1 MAGQGRNDEDLPR
14 DGGGPA
20 AGDRAGGD
28 WAGGDWAGGEAV
40 GGGSAG
46 GQAAVGGAVGGAVV
60 GGAASAG
67 AAGGGAGGGLTTGE
81 VARRLG
87 VAPTTVR
94 TWDRRYGLG
103 PDAHTGGRH
112 RRWTAVDVARL
123 ERMCALTA
131 TGIPPA
137 EAARM
142 VREDAPPDTGSA
154 PAGRAAGA
162 APGAGEAG
170 PPDGAAPEM
179 HPAGPPAGAVPDLA
193 PAGPGP
199 GPGPGAVP
207 DLAPAGPGPGPG
219 PGAVPDP
226 APAGPGAGAGPRPGV
241 GPGPGAA
248 PGAGVSPPRSTSVGT
263 PAPSST
269 RTRTRP
275 RSRAGSGLRLGDV
288 RQECKG
294 IARAALRLDAA
305 ALDGLLRS
313 AIDEHGLVTAWTEV
327 IMPTLQAV
335 GRKWESSGEKY
346 VEVEHFLSWH
356 VSGALRRSTPVSA
369 ADRPGALTV
378 LACVPGENHT
388 LPLEVLAAALAERE
402 LPVRMFGGAL
412 PVESLVTAVRR
423 TGPAAV
429 ALWAQSRGTASRP
442 LAQHVAAMEWGVR
455 GARRKPV
462 VLTIGPG
469 WAGGRAVPGLPRP
482 TGLAEAVAVLESVVS
497 R

>member
-1 MAGQGRNDEDLPR
+1 MGTHER
-14 DGGGPA
+14 DGEVRARGGVPF
-20 AGDRAGGD
+20 
-28 WAGGDWAGGEAV
+28 
-40 GGGSAG
+40 
-46 GQAAVGGAVGGAVV
+46 
-60 GGAASAG
+60 
-67 AAGGGAGGGLTTGE
+67 GGGLTTGE

-112 RRWTAVDVARL
+112 RRWTATDVARL

-137 EAARM
+137 EAART
-142 VREDAPPDTGSA
+142 VLGEATQEEGPDADPDAGLGGRTAPASPDTPPQGRAQSQARAPARRPSAPPPPSA
-154 PAGRAAGA
+154 RA
-162 APGAGEAG
+162 
-170 PPDGAAPEM
+170 
-179 HPAGPPAGAVPDLA
+179 
-193 PAGPGP
+193 
-199 GPGPGAVP
+199 
-207 DLAPAGPGPGPG
+207 
-219 PGAVPDP
+219 
-226 APAGPGAGAGPRPGV
+226 
-241 GPGPGAA
+241 
-248 PGAGVSPPRSTSVGT
+248 
-263 PAPSST
+263 
-269 RTRTRP
+269 

-294 IARAALRLDAA
+294 IARAALRLDAV
-305 ALDGLLRS
+305 ALDELLEA
-313 AIDEHGLVTAWTEV
+313 AIVEHGLIAAWTEV

-356 VSGALRRSTPVSA
+356 VSGALRRGAPPSA
-369 ADRPGALTV
+369 ADRPGATVV

-388 LPLEVLAAALAERE
+388 LPLEVLAAALAERG

-429 ALWAQSRGTASRP
+429 GLWAQSRTTASRP

-469 WAGGRAVPGLPRP
+469 WSGRTVTGLPRP
-482 TGLAEAVAVLESVVS
+482 TGLAEAVALLESVVS

>member
-1 MAGQGRNDEDLPR
+1 MGTHER
-14 DGGGPA
+14 DGEDRGRGGVSP
-20 AGDRAGGD
+20 
-28 WAGGDWAGGEAV
+28 
-40 GGGSAG
+40 
-46 GQAAVGGAVGGAVV
+46 
-60 GGAASAG
+60 
-67 AAGGGAGGGLTTGE
+67 GGGLTTGE

-103 PDAHTGGRH
+103 PDVHTGGRH
-112 RRWTAVDVARL
+112 RRWTATDVARL

-137 EAARM
+137 EAART
-142 VREDAPPDTGSA
+142 VLGEATQEADAVALTAPAERTARASADAPAQAPARRPSDPPAPLPSA
-154 PAGRAAGA
+154 PA
-162 APGAGEAG
+162 
-170 PPDGAAPEM
+170 
-179 HPAGPPAGAVPDLA
+179 
-193 PAGPGP
+193 
-199 GPGPGAVP
+199 
-207 DLAPAGPGPGPG
+207 
-219 PGAVPDP
+219 
-226 APAGPGAGAGPRPGV
+226 
-241 GPGPGAA
+241 
-248 PGAGVSPPRSTSVGT
+248 
-263 PAPSST
+263 
-269 RTRTRP
+269 

-305 ALDGLLRS
+305 ALDELLRA
-313 AIDEHGLVTAWTEV
+313 AIVEHGLVAAWTEV

-356 VSGALRRSTPVSA
+356 VSGALRRGAPPSA
-369 ADRPGALTV
+369 ADRPGATIV

-388 LPLEVLAAALAERE
+388 LPLEVLAAALAERG

-429 ALWAQSRGTASRP
+429 ALWAQSRTTASRP

-469 WAGGRAVPGLPRP
+469 WSGRTVTGLPRP

>member
-1 MAGQGRNDEDLPR
+1 MGTHER
-14 DGGGPA
+14 DGEDRGRGGVPP
-20 AGDRAGGD
+20 
-28 WAGGDWAGGEAV
+28 
-40 GGGSAG
+40 
-46 GQAAVGGAVGGAVV
+46 
-60 GGAASAG
+60 
-67 AAGGGAGGGLTTGE
+67 GGGLTTGE

-103 PDAHTGGRH
+103 PDVHTGGRH
-112 RRWTAVDVARL
+112 RRWTATDVARL

-137 EAARM
+137 EAART
-142 VREDAPPDTGSA
+142 VLGEATQEAGAVALTAPAERTARASPDAPARAPARRPSAPPAPLPSA
-154 PAGRAAGA
+154 PA
-162 APGAGEAG
+162 
-170 PPDGAAPEM
+170 
-179 HPAGPPAGAVPDLA
+179 
-193 PAGPGP
+193 
-199 GPGPGAVP
+199 
-207 DLAPAGPGPGPG
+207 
-219 PGAVPDP
+219 
-226 APAGPGAGAGPRPGV
+226 
-241 GPGPGAA
+241 
-248 PGAGVSPPRSTSVGT
+248 
-263 PAPSST
+263 
-269 RTRTRP
+269 

-305 ALDGLLRS
+305 ALDELLHA
-313 AIDEHGLVTAWTEV
+313 AIVEHGLVAAWTEV

-356 VSGALRRSTPVSA
+356 VSGALRRGAPPSA
-369 ADRPGALTV
+369 ADRPGATIV

-388 LPLEVLAAALAERE
+388 LPLEVLAAALAERG

-429 ALWAQSRGTASRP
+429 ALWAQSRTTASRP

-469 WAGGRAVPGLPRP
+469 WSGRTVTGLPRP

>member
-1 MAGQGRNDEDLPR
+1 MGVHERDSQGR
-14 DGGGPA
+14 GP
-20 AGDRAGGD
+20 
-28 WAGGDWAGGEAV
+28 E
-40 GGGSAG
+40 SAP
-46 GQAAVGGAVGGAVV
+46 
-60 GGAASAG
+60 AG
-67 AAGGGAGGGLTTGE
+67 AGLTTGE

-112 RRWTAVDVARL
+112 RRWTATDMARL

-137 EAARM
+137 EAART
-142 VREDAPPDTGSA
+142 VL
-154 PAGRAAGA
+154 
-162 APGAGEAG
+162 GEATQ
-170 PPDGAAPEM
+170 E
-179 HPAGPPAGAVPDLA
+179 
-193 PAGPGP
+193 
-199 GPGPGAVP
+199 
-207 DLAPAGPGPGPG
+207 
-219 PGAVPDP
+219 P
-226 APAGPGAGAGPRPGV
+226 APAGWASPASTEAAREAPT
-241 GPGPGAA
+241 GAA
-248 PGAGVSPPRSTSVGT
+248 RE
-263 PAPSST
+263 APSKAPREAAAGEAAADMTGEVTGEVAGEAAPRRRDADAPS
-269 RTRTRP
+269 RP
-275 RSRAGSGLRLGDV
+275 SAPAAARSRAGSGLRLGDV

-305 ALDGLLRS
+305 ALDELLET
-313 AIDEHGLVTAWTEV
+313 AIVEHGLVAAWTEV

-356 VSGALRRSTPVSA
+356 VSGALRRGAPPSA
-369 ADRPGALTV
+369 ADRPGATVV

-388 LPLEVLAAALAERE
+388 LPLEVLAAALAERG

-429 ALWAQSRGTASRP
+429 ALWAQSRTTASRP

-469 WAGGRAVPGLPRP
+469 WTGRTVTGLPRP

>member
-1 MAGQGRNDEDLPR
+1 MGVHER
-14 DGGGPA
+14 DSRGPGPESA
-20 AGDRAGGD
+20 P
-28 WAGGDWAGGEAV
+28 V
-40 GGGSAG
+40 G
-46 GQAAVGGAVGGAVV
+46 V
-60 GGAASAG
+60 
-67 AAGGGAGGGLTTGE
+67 GLTTGE

-103 PDAHTGGRH
+103 PAVHTGGRH
-112 RRWTAVDVARL
+112 RRWTPGDVARL

-137 EAARM
+137 EAART
-142 VREDAPPDTGSA
+142 VLGEATQQPARAAPAPPEA
-154 PAGRAAGA
+154 
-162 APGAGEAG
+162 AGEA
-170 PPDGAAPEM
+170 
-179 HPAGPPAGAVPDLA
+179 AGEEA
-193 PAGPGP
+193 PARRDEDV
-199 GPGPGAVP
+199 A
-207 DLAPAGPGPGPG
+207 
-219 PGAVPDP
+219 
-226 APAGPGAGAGPRPGV
+226 PRP
-241 GPGPGAA
+241 
-248 PGAGVSPPRSTSVGT
+248 SV
-263 PAPSST
+263 
-269 RTRTRP
+269 RV

-294 IARAALRLDAA
+294 IARAALRLDAS
-305 ALDGLLRS
+305 ALDELLET
-313 AIDEHGLVTAWTEV
+313 AIAEHGLVAAWTEV

-335 GRKWESSGEKY
+335 GRKWESSGERY

-356 VSGALRRSTPVSA
+356 VSGALRRGAPPTA
-369 ADRPGALTV
+369 ADRPGATVV

-388 LPLEVLAAALAERE
+388 LPLEVLAAALAERG

-429 ALWAQSRGTASRP
+429 ALWAQSRTTASRP

-469 WAGGRAVPGLPRP
+469 WSGRTVPGLPRP
-482 TGLAEAVAVLESVVS
+482 TGLAEAVAVLETVVS

>member
-1 MAGQGRNDEDLPR
+1 MGTHER
-14 DGGGPA
+14 DGEDRGRGGVPP
-20 AGDRAGGD
+20 
-28 WAGGDWAGGEAV
+28 
-40 GGGSAG
+40 
-46 GQAAVGGAVGGAVV
+46 
-60 GGAASAG
+60 
-67 AAGGGAGGGLTTGE
+67 GGGLTTGE

-112 RRWTAVDVARL
+112 RRWTATDVARL

-137 EAARM
+137 EAARTVLGEATQVAESVALTTPAGPTAPASPDTPPQAQAP
-142 VREDAPPDTGSA
+142 VRRPSDAPPL
-154 PAGRAAGA
+154 
-162 APGAGEAG
+162 
-170 PPDGAAPEM
+170 
-179 HPAGPPAGAVPDLA
+179 PPARA
-193 PAGPGP
+193 
-199 GPGPGAVP
+199 
-207 DLAPAGPGPGPG
+207 
-219 PGAVPDP
+219 
-226 APAGPGAGAGPRPGV
+226 
-241 GPGPGAA
+241 
-248 PGAGVSPPRSTSVGT
+248 
-263 PAPSST
+263 
-269 RTRTRP
+269 

-294 IARAALRLDAA
+294 IARAALRLDAV
-305 ALDGLLRS
+305 ALDELLEA
-313 AIDEHGLVTAWTEV
+313 AIVEHGLVAAWTEV

-335 GRKWESSGEKY
+335 GRKWESSGERY

-356 VSGALRRSTPVSA
+356 VSGALRRGAPPSA
-369 ADRPGALTV
+369 ADRPGATIV

-388 LPLEVLAAALAERE
+388 LPLEVLAAALAERG

-429 ALWAQSRGTASRP
+429 GLWAQSRTTASRP

-469 WAGGRAVPGLPRP
+469 WSGRTVTGLPRP

>member
-1 MAGQGRNDEDLPR
+1 MGTHER
-14 DGGGPA
+14 DGEDRGRGGVPP
-20 AGDRAGGD
+20 
-28 WAGGDWAGGEAV
+28 
-40 GGGSAG
+40 
-46 GQAAVGGAVGGAVV
+46 
-60 GGAASAG
+60 
-67 AAGGGAGGGLTTGE
+67 GGGLTTGE

-112 RRWTAVDVARL
+112 RRWTSTDVARL

-137 EAARM
+137 EAART
-142 VREDAPPDTGSA
+142 VLGEATQEPAPSGWASPAPAEAAAEEAGEAAPGRRDADAPPRPSA
-154 PAGRAAGA
+154 PA
-162 APGAGEAG
+162 
-170 PPDGAAPEM
+170 
-179 HPAGPPAGAVPDLA
+179 
-193 PAGPGP
+193 
-199 GPGPGAVP
+199 
-207 DLAPAGPGPGPG
+207 
-219 PGAVPDP
+219 
-226 APAGPGAGAGPRPGV
+226 
-241 GPGPGAA
+241 
-248 PGAGVSPPRSTSVGT
+248 
-263 PAPSST
+263 
-269 RTRTRP
+269 

-305 ALDGLLRS
+305 ALDELLEA
-313 AIDEHGLVTAWTEV
+313 AIAEHGLVAAWTEV

-356 VSGALRRSTPVSA
+356 VSGALRRGAPPSA
-369 ADRPGALTV
+369 ADRPGATIV

-388 LPLEVLAAALAERE
+388 LPLEVLAAALAERG

-429 ALWAQSRGTASRP
+429 GLWAQSRTTASRP

-469 WAGGRAVPGLPRP
+469 WSGRTVTGLPRP

>member
-1 MAGQGRNDEDLPR
+1 MGARERDRDDRHHRDDRTAARQPRAELPA
-14 DGGGPA
+14 DA
-20 AGDRAGGD
+20 
-28 WAGGDWAGGEAV
+28 
-40 GGGSAG
+40 
-46 GQAAVGGAVGGAVV
+46 
-60 GGAASAG
+60 
-67 AAGGGAGGGLTTGE
+67 GLTTGE

-112 RRWTAVDVARL
+112 RRWTAVDMARL

-131 TGIPPA
+131 TGVAPA
-137 EAARM
+137 EAART
-142 VREDAPPDTGSA
+142 VLSETPPAAGGPLGDGDPAGASPPDSAPGQFDATGAAATDAAGVSGRGRAAIDAPPGDGPDARSSSFSSSSA
-154 PAGRAAGA
+154 SASAAVAGA
-162 APGAGEAG
+162 PGRRSARGAGTARG
-170 PPDGAAPEM
+170 G
-179 HPAGPPAGAVPDLA
+179 
-193 PAGPGP
+193 
-199 GPGPGAVP
+199 
-207 DLAPAGPGPGPG
+207 
-219 PGAVPDP
+219 
-226 APAGPGAGAGPRPGV
+226 
-241 GPGPGAA
+241 
-248 PGAGVSPPRSTSVGT
+248 
-263 PAPSST
+263 
-269 RTRTRP
+269 
-275 RSRAGSGLRLGDV
+275 SRAGSGMRLGDV

-305 ALDGLLRS
+305 ALDDLLGS

-356 VSGALRRSTPVSA
+356 VSGALRRCTPPSA
-369 ADRPGALTV
+369 ADRPGATIV
-378 LACVPGENHT
+378 LACVPGESHT
-388 LPLEVLAAALAERE
+388 LPLEVLAAALAERG

-429 ALWAQSRGTASRP
+429 ALWAQSRTTASRP
-442 LAQHVAAMEWGVR
+442 LAAHVAAMEWGVR

-469 WAGGRAVPGLPRP
+469 WAGRAVTGLPRP
-482 TGLAEAVAVLESVVS
+482 AGLAEAVALLESVVS

>member
-1 MAGQGRNDEDLPR
+1 MGVHERDSRDRGPESAPAG
-14 DGGGPA
+14 
-20 AGDRAGGD
+20 
-28 WAGGDWAGGEAV
+28 V
-40 GGGSAG
+40 
-46 GQAAVGGAVGGAVV
+46 
-60 GGAASAG
+60 
-67 AAGGGAGGGLTTGE
+67 GLTTGE

-112 RRWTAVDVARL
+112 RRWTPVDVARL

-137 EAARM
+137 EAART
-142 VREDAPPDTGSA
+142 VLGEATQEPA
-154 PAGRAAGA
+154 PAWQT
-162 APGAGEAG
+162 APAPEAAGEATG
-170 PPDGAAPEM
+170 EPTGETAPGRGD
-179 HPAGPPAGAVPDLA
+179 ADVA
-193 PAGPGP
+193 
-199 GPGPGAVP
+199 
-207 DLAPAGPGPGPG
+207 
-219 PGAVPDP
+219 
-226 APAGPGAGAGPRPGV
+226 PRPSV
-241 GPGPGAA
+241 R
-248 PGAGVSPPRSTSVGT
+248 PR
-263 PAPSST
+263 P
-269 RTRTRP
+269 RT

-294 IARAALRLDAA
+294 IARAALRLDAS
-305 ALDGLLRS
+305 ALDELLET
-313 AIDEHGLVTAWTEV
+313 AIAEHGLVAAWTEV

-356 VSGALRRSTPVSA
+356 VSGALRRGAPPTA
-369 ADRPGALTV
+369 ADRPGATVV

-388 LPLEVLAAALAERE
+388 LPLEVLAAALAERG

-429 ALWAQSRGTASRP
+429 ALWAQSRTTASRP

-455 GARRKPV
+455 GARRRPV

-469 WAGGRAVPGLPRP
+469 WSGRTVPGLPRP
-482 TGLAEAVAVLESVVS
+482 TGLAEAVAVLETVVS

>member
-1 MAGQGRNDEDLPR
+1 MGTHER
-14 DGGGPA
+14 DGEDRGR
-20 AGDRAGGD
+20 GD
-28 WAGGDWAGGEAV
+28 V
-40 GGGSAG
+40 PH
-46 GQAAVGGAVGGAVV
+46 GA
-60 GGAASAG
+60 
-67 AAGGGAGGGLTTGE
+67 GLTTGE

-103 PDAHTGGRH
+103 PDDHTGGRH
-112 RRWTAVDVARL
+112 RRWTTTDVARL

-137 EAARM
+137 EAART
-142 VREDAPPDTGSA
+142 VLGEATQETDAVALTA
-154 PAGRAAGA
+154 PAGRS
-162 APGAGEAG
+162 
-170 PPDGAAPEM
+170 
-179 HPAGPPAGAVPDLA
+179 A
-193 PAGPGP
+193 PAS
-199 GPGPGAVP
+199 
-207 DLAPAGPGPGPG
+207 AGTPPQT
-219 PGAVPDP
+219 P
-226 APAGPGAGAGPRPGV
+226 APAQAPARRPSGA
-241 GPGPGAA
+241 
-248 PGAGVSPPRSTSVGT
+248 PP
-263 PAPSST
+263 PPSA
-269 RTRTRP
+269 RA

-294 IARAALRLDAA
+294 IARAALRLDAV
-305 ALDGLLRS
+305 ALDELLEA
-313 AIDEHGLVTAWTEV
+313 AIVEHGLIAAWTEV

-356 VSGALRRSTPVSA
+356 VSGALRRGAPPSA
-369 ADRPGALTV
+369 ADRPGAAVV

-388 LPLEVLAAALAERE
+388 LPLEVLAAALAERG

-429 ALWAQSRGTASRP
+429 GLWAQSRTTASRP

-469 WAGGRAVPGLPRP
+469 WSGRTITGLPRP
-482 TGLAEAVAVLESVVS
+482 TGLAEAVALLESVVS

>member
-1 MAGQGRNDEDLPR
+1 MGTHER
-14 DGGGPA
+14 DGEDRGRGGVPL
-20 AGDRAGGD
+20 
-28 WAGGDWAGGEAV
+28 
-40 GGGSAG
+40 
-46 GQAAVGGAVGGAVV
+46 
-60 GGAASAG
+60 
-67 AAGGGAGGGLTTGE
+67 GGGLTTGE

-112 RRWTAVDVARL
+112 RRWTATDVARL

-137 EAARM
+137 EAART
-142 VREDAPPDTGSA
+142 VL
-154 PAGRAAGA
+154 
-162 APGAGEAG
+162 GEATQ
-170 PPDGAAPEM
+170 GAES
-179 HPAGPPAGAVPDLA
+179 VVLTA
-193 PAGPGP
+193 PAGPT
-199 GPGPGAVP
+199 
-207 DLAPAGPGPGPG
+207 APAS
-219 PGAVPDP
+219 PDTP
-226 APAGPGAGAGPRPGV
+226 PQAQAPARRPSD
-241 GPGPGAA
+241 A
-248 PGAGVSPPRSTSVGT
+248 PPLPPAR
-263 PAPSST
+263 A
-269 RTRTRP
+269 

-294 IARAALRLDAA
+294 IARAALRLDAV
-305 ALDGLLRS
+305 ALDELLEA
-313 AIDEHGLVTAWTEV
+313 AIVEHGLVAAWTEV

-335 GRKWESSGEKY
+335 GRKWESSGERY

-356 VSGALRRSTPVSA
+356 VSGALRRGAPPSA
-369 ADRPGALTV
+369 ADRPGATIV

-388 LPLEVLAAALAERE
+388 LPLEVLAAALAERG

-429 ALWAQSRGTASRP
+429 GLWAQSRTTASRP

-469 WAGGRAVPGLPRP
+469 WSGRTVTGLPRP